1 MLLTRGMNRN
11 PRGFTLLELVIV
23 VAVVAILAAV
33 AGSRFVAAQRNASSA
48 SAAFD
53 LGMRLQAL
61 KTEALNEQQDVL
73 AVLVNADDL
82 TGSGCGLLAQAS
94 CVRLFILKRPE
105 AGWTL
110 AGFDPASPAT
120 AAQVEDVVTLP
131 RWQAFDLGQAGTS
144 SEAPFEQVKV
154 FDPSVAAGGRV
165 AIRFGADGE
174 VRPVYAGASRPRL
187 SGVAVAITTSAELNA
202 GQRRRLVVSFPTGI
216 VKVAT
221 Y

>member
-1 MLLTRGMNRN
+1 MNARF
-11 PRGFTLLELVIV
+11 RGFTLLELAIVIAI
-23 VAVVAILAAV
+23 VAALAAV
-33 AGSRFVAAQRNASSA
+33 AGSRFVAAQRNAGSA

-61 KTEALNEQQDVL
+61 KTQALNEQQDIV

-82 TGSGCGLLAQAS
+82 TGAGCGLLAQAS

-105 AGWTL
+105 PTWTL
-110 AGFDPASPAT
+110 AAFDPASPAS
-120 AAQVEDVVTLP
+120 AAQLEEVVALP
-131 RWQAFDLGQAGTS
+131 RWQAFDLGQAGS
-144 SEAPFEQVKV
+144 ASEAPFEQVKV
-154 FDPSVAAGGRV
+154 FDPAVDAGGRV

-174 VRPVYAGASRPRL
+174 VRPVYAGTSRPRL
-187 SGVAVAITTSAELNA
+187 GGMAFALTTSAEMNA